1 MTEFFNETYM
11 DGKFSFLAF
20 RQVFVCEKLIP
31 EAKVIQILR
40 NVTESACQ
48 KRHMP
53 DLDMIF
59 KKLIN

>member
-20 RQVFVCEKLIP
+20 RQVFVCEKPIP

-40 NVTESACQ
+40 NIAESARQ

-53 DLDMIF
+53 NSDMIF
-59 KKLIN
+59 TKLIN